1 MRGKMKWKSLKW
13 RPNNSEQNRG
23 ETNNHR
29 ERLKEGARTVRKTK
43 RKQWKGLKKMK
54 VFVPTV
60 LSLLLL
66 FFPLNIAFI
75 LQVVYDRKDRN
86 SDFKTVSTL
95 NSPSLTNLAPKSSLS
110 EDDALNSYVYN
121 QIFFLPLK
129 RFMSI
134 IVQLQKVLLA
144 MLILYP

>member
-43 RKQWKGLKKMK
+43 RKQWKGLKKTK

-75 LQVVYDRKDRN
+75 LHVVHDRKDRN
-86 SDFKTVSTL
+86 SDFKTVSSL

>member
-43 RKQWKGLKKMK
+43 RKQWKGLKKTK

-75 LQVVYDRKDRN
+75 LQVVYNRKDRN

-95 NSPSLTNLAPKSSLS
+95 NSPSRTNLAPKSSLS

>member
-43 RKQWKGLKKMK
+43 RKQWKGLKKTK

-129 RFMSI
+129 KFMSI

>member
-43 RKQWKGLKKMK
+43 RKQWKGLKKTK

-75 LQVVYDRKDRN
+75 LQVVYNRKDRN

>member
-43 RKQWKGLKKMK
+43 RKQWKGLKKTK

-75 LQVVYDRKDRN
+75 LQVVYNRKDRN

-129 RFMSI
+129 KFMSI

>member
-13 RPNNSEQNRG
+13 RPNNNEQNRG

-43 RKQWKGLKKMK
+43 RKQRKGLKKTK

>member
-43 RKQWKGLKKMK
+43 RKQWKGLKKTK

-75 LQVVYDRKDRN
+75 LQVVHDRKDRN

>member
-43 RKQWKGLKKMK
+43 RKQWKGLKKTK